1 MNQLKFNIRVYG
13 LIFNTK
19 NEVLVSDEL
28 RFDKSFTKFPG
39 GGLEWGEGLKE
50 TLIRELKEE
59 MNLDAKIG
67 ELFYVNDFY
76 QKSAF
81 RETDQLFSFYYKIS
95 KIDFDQIE
103 ASTAKKPLLSEG
115 EQFRWVALEE
125 LNENIFE
132 FPIDKIVCK
141 KLQEQFGQL

>member
-1 MNQLKFNIRVYG
+1 MSKLLWCKG
-13 LIFNTK
+13 
-19 NEVLVSDEL
+19 
-28 RFDKSFTKFPG
+28 KSCFFV
-39 GGLEWGEGLKE
+39 
-50 TLIRELKEE
+50 
-59 MNLDAKIG
+59 

>member
-1 MNQLKFNIRVYG
+1 MYG